1 MGSGNLGDYVINS
14 SIRREMKF
22 LNDNAFVLELPSH
35 TKTFGPVQKVA
46 ARKAVKEFAEA
57 DLKFLC
63 GTNAIYT
70 NMIRPNLNW
79 KINFLDNV
87 VQRGTI
93 LLGAGIGINR
103 KQFNL
108 YTSSL
113 WKKVLSK
120 KYIHSVRDL
129 KTKEYLDKIG
139 IESICTGCPTTW
151 RFTEQFLADVP
162 REKAKEAVFTL
173 TCYNKDYAYDKKMI
187 DVLLRNYD
195 RLYFFAQTFGD
206 VAYLNELLS
215 QEELSEICV
224 IGGNLDAYDSLLSG
238 TDLDYIGSR
247 LHGGMYAL
255 QHKKRAIVISIDY
268 RASNML
274 IDSNIVIDRKNSS
287 AEDLE
292 NIINSRFGTRMEIP
306 LDDIAKWKAQFEI

>member
-1 MGSGNLGDYVINS
+1 
-14 SIRREMKF
+14 MKF

-57 DLKFLC
+57 DLKYLC

-113 WKKVLSK
+113 WKKVLS
-120 KYIHSVRDL
+120 V
-129 KTKEYLDKIG
+129 
-139 IESICTGCPTTW
+139 
-151 RFTEQFLADVP
+151 
-162 REKAKEAVFTL
+162 
-173 TCYNKDYAYDKKMI
+173 
-187 DVLLRNYD
+187 
-195 RLYFFAQTFGD
+195 
-206 VAYLNELLS
+206 
-215 QEELSEICV
+215 
-224 IGGNLDAYDSLLSG
+224 